1 MRGGAQKKKL
11 KDQELAHLCSTF
23 CQEQKQEEMK
33 RWKRWS
39 AEIQRARHW
48 TSREEE
54 QAKVMRQQTVTSIS
68 KKLKLAQVDWDMA
81 TGEDGQFSSGL
92 CPKNRYAFSV
102 QVKVLE
108 GAAASKASVPAD
120 KKNRHKPRGH

>member
-1 MRGGAQKKKL
+1 
-11 KDQELAHLCSTF
+11 
-23 CQEQKQEEMK
+23 
-33 RWKRWS
+33 
-39 AEIQRARHW
+39 
-48 TSREEE
+48 
-54 QAKVMRQQTVTSIS
+54 MRQQTVTSIS

-120 KKNRHKPRGH
+120 KKNRHRPRGLSIQAMVLTGQNWRITVKDKVL